1 MQGIISLIVVVAIL
15 ASVEAFVPFT
25 SRVAVRTQLK
35 AATDGV
41 LSWSSTYNIQDKHC
55 QKNSSVSHMLHYR
68 RLFRDSYHR
77 EDG

>member
-1 MQGIISLIVVVAIL
+1 MQGLNSLIVVVAIL

-41 LSWSSTYNIQDKHC
+41 LS
-55 QKNSSVSHMLHYR
+55 
-68 RLFRDSYHR
+68 
-77 EDG
+77 